1 MVVGLTVVGFGTSM
15 PEFSVSVLAAI
26 RGSADLSLGNAVG
39 SNIMNLLLVLGAAAV
54 VAPIHVVGARRVL
67 LRDLVAGLIP
77 PALLMALAWE
87 GRISRPTAC
96 LLLLAFASFMWLA
109 VSQAKRVDTTQTIV
123 RGSMAA
129 HLGLTLAGIAVLV
142 LGSEMLV
149 RGGVEI
155 ARRFEVSEAVIGLTL
170 VAFGTSLPELATSVT
185 AVLKGESEIGVGNVL
200 GSNIFN
206 LGAVVG
212 LAFAIR
218 PAAVTGFVI
227 TQDLPILVAATI
239 LTGAIVLRDG
249 RINRWEGAVMVACF
263 VAYVAFIAVRGG

>member
-1 MVVGLTVVGFGTSM
+1 MDLASLLPWLLLGGGAAALGLGASWLVEGASRLAIRFGISPMVVGLTVVGFGTSM

-77 PALLMALAWE
+77 PALLMALAWD
-87 GRISRPTAC
+87 GRISRGTAC
-96 LLLLAFASFMWLA
+96 LLLAVFAAFLWLA
-109 VSQAKRVDTTQTIV
+109 ISQAKRVDTTETIV

-129 HLGLTLAGIAVLV
+129 QLGLTLAGIAVLV

-155 ARRFEVSEAVIGLTL
+155 ARRFEPRSSRASRRSASATCS
-170 VAFGTSLPELATSVT
+170 APTSSTS
-185 AVLKGESEIGVGNVL
+185 GRWS
-200 GSNIFN
+200 GSPSPSS
-206 LGAVVG
+206 
-212 LAFAIR
+212 R
-218 PAAVTGFVI
+218 
-227 TQDLPILVAATI
+227 
-239 LTGAIVLRDG
+239 LR
-249 RINRWEGAVMVACF
+249 
-263 VAYVAFIAVRGG
+263 